1 MGKEIKVAII
11 NKTTL
16 KLLENAEAGD
26 FIDLSSALTVDVG
39 YINDLINE
47 EKDKAISQK
56 IENKVREA
64 LANAKLEFKN
74 ESLKKENELK
84 ETYEKSIRKLEKDN
98 DSLKNQIDN
107 INKSFE
113 EKIKIKE
120 LEIEREIKEEFDKK
134 LENSKEIYEK
144 NNKELAD
151 KLEAKEK
158 AYEIL
163 SSNYKKDL
171 EIETYKTK
179 NELEKGFEKE
189 RTTLKQTIDQLERNK
204 SLLNVKQIGED
215 LEKWCDTEVVNAMQN
230 GFLNCTWYKDTLIV
244 KNEDENKG
252 SKADFIFKV
261 YASEEKKD
269 DELLTSVCLDMKGE
283 SLDSVNK
290 KSNKDYYAQLDK
302 NRIKK
307 NCKYAILVSELE
319 MNKINDIPIFKVNE
333 YKDMYVIRPS
343 YLLTF
348 LNMLVSL
355 NVSFARLTLEKEK
368 ERLMFKSQEEFE
380 NSFED
385 LKNTYLDKPLG
396 ALKKEIDD
404 LSSQNNSI
412 KKASENIEGLIG
424 KIKKSYIENIEE
436 KLNKFSINTEK
447 AYRKLEKANQ

>member
-84 ETYEKSIRKLEKDN
+84 ETYEESIRKLEKDN

-120 LEIEREIKEEFDKK
+120 LEIEKEIKEEFDKK

-163 SSNYKKDL
+163 SSSYKKDL

-179 NELEKGFEKE
+179 NELEKEFDKE

-215 LEKWCDTEVVNAMQN
+215 FYTVGDWHTC
-230 GFLNCTWYKDTLIV
+230 W
-244 KNEDENKG
+244 
-252 SKADFIFKV
+252 FIFAG
-261 YASEEKKD
+261 YA
-269 DELLTSVCLDMKGE
+269 LFIGLVF
-283 SLDSVNK
+283 
-290 KSNKDYYAQLDK
+290 
-302 NRIKK
+302 
-307 NCKYAILVSELE
+307 AIV
-319 MNKINDIPIFKVNE
+319 FK
-333 YKDMYVIRPS
+333 P
-343 YLLTF
+343 
-348 LNMLVSL
+348 
-355 NVSFARLTLEKEK
+355 
-368 ERLMFKSQEEFE
+368 
-380 NSFED
+380 
-385 LKNTYLDKPLG
+385 
-396 ALKKEIDD
+396 KKE
-404 LSSQNNSI
+404 NV
-412 KKASENIEGLIG
+412 
-424 KIKKSYIENIEE
+424 KS
-436 KLNKFSINTEK
+436 
-447 AYRKLEKANQ
+447 